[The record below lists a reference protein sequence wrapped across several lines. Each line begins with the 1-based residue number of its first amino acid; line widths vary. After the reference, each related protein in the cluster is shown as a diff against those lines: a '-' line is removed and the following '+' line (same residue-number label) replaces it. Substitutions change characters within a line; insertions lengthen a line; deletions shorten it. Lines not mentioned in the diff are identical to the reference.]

1 LGPFPITVKNIDD
14 GHHSVFELV
23 ARDEL
28 LTTYDQDLISALESA
43 LKTQPDLFHPSTPE
57 GDLPFRWKAIQAS
70 CVAAVSMPVAHSRN
84 TTEGTLMTYL
94 SDHVHPLTLA
104 CHRGLLLGG
113 KWGQQVG
120 SFSLLQQCK
129 SDAVLQSMINNI

>member
-28 LTTYDQDLISALESA
+28 LTSYDQDLISALESA

-94 SDHVHPLTLA
+94 SDHINPLKLA

-120 SFSLLQQCK
+120 AFLGFSNTKGETLYC
-129 SDAVLQSMINNI
+129 NP

>member
-28 LTTYDQDLISALESA
+28 LTSYDQGLISAFESS
-43 LKTQPDLFHPSTPE
+43 LKTKTDVFHPSTPE
-57 GDLPFRWKAIQAS
+57 GDLPFRWKAVQAS
-70 CVAAVSMPVAHSRN
+70 CVAAVSTSAAHSPN
-84 TTEGTLMTYL
+84 ATEGTLMTYL

-129 SDAVLQSMINNI
+129 SDAVLQSMINNV